1 MRRILYP
8 PQSKFKFV
16 ADLTLMFQC
25 KWGRT
30 SRGDVTEGCM
40 FLSESLKIVSMY
52 QGRASGVGVI
62 AGSRCPCIVSVPIVN
77 TGGGVG
83 LLGLIFAGYVLLASQ
98 NPYPI
103 LVYSVSIL

>member
-62 AGSRCPCIVSVPIVN
+62 AGSRCRCIVSVPIVN
-77 TGGGVG
+77 TGGRGG
-83 LLGLIFAGYVLLASQ
+83 AGWGYLA
-98 NPYPI
+98 
-103 LVYSVSIL
+103 